1 MARESR
7 VTPPESPH
15 LSSHLTIHNHKLK
28 AGVYELS
35 KELPHSKHPMAEQFN
50 LTIPT
55 GESLG
60 VFILKAGDGSGQ
72 CIVASKTN
80 AASSIAVGDVILSMN
95 GIILANVD
103 GGVSAWVKLFAAFMS
118 MPRNLVVQ
126 RSSSQETST
135 RPAPAIAVPREL
147 QSAAATVKPSA
158 VVISNYPP
166 PPAQPY
172 FPLPPAGLPTQSR
185 PQTQYVPLP
194 AASVPTHA
202 APAPSTTTSIALK
215 ALELAKSSKP
225 SAATTNSIALKALE
239 LAKSSKPSES
249 TNAAYAKA
257 RKMPS
262 KPALKMPS
270 KPQPKKHAL
279 KPSSHGNTMATGS
292 NKKAKKSIT
301 DLELYERSRKN
312 GGSLTKEPKSGRKI
326 IKDWNHDDNYM
337 KMMRDGFRECIT
349 SCFAFGLCTDHLS
362 SQLTFV
368 LNTCH
373 VVCIES
379 TS

>member
-1 MARESR
+1 MNYQKSC
-7 VTPPESPH
+7 H
-15 LSSHLTIHNHKLK
+15 
-28 AGVYELS
+28 
-35 KELPHSKHPMAEQFN
+35 HSKHPMAEQFN
-50 LTIPT
+50 LTIPI

-135 RPAPAIAVPREL
+135 RPAPAVAAPREL

-172 FPLPPAGLPTQSR
+172 FPLPPAGLSTQGR

-194 AASVPTHA
+194 PASVPTYA
-202 APAPSTTTSIALK
+202 APAPS
-215 ALELAKSSKP
+215 
-225 SAATTNSIALKALE
+225 TTNSIALKALE

-257 RKMPS
+257 LKMPS
-262 KPALKMPS
+262 KPTTNSIALKAKSSKPSESTKAAYAKALKMPS

-292 NKKAKKSIT
+292 NKKAKKST
-301 DLELYERSRKN
+301 
-312 GGSLTKEPKSGRKI
+312 TKSGRKI

-373 VVCIES
+373 VVCIVS